1 MALVLDRAVA
11 DDAPAIARLWAL
23 GFNDPFNSLRYGSM
37 TLDDKITLFT
47 RHVLKYMEDEAA
59 QWFVM
64 RDNESSGKVAA
75 YCLWRSP
82 KNKQEGNED
91 QEGEINDEQ
100 KLQARNAAEERLR
113 DDFSPFT
120 EKVNIPLIAESIE
133 MWTRLKKRTM
143 RGRPAFS

>member
-1 MALVLDRAVA
+1 MALVLDKAAA

-23 GFNDPFNSLRYGSM
+23 GFSDPFNTHRYGSM

-47 RHVLKYMEDEAA
+47 GHVLKYMKDEET

-64 RDNESSGKVAA
+64 RDDDAGGKVAA
-75 YCLWRSP
+75 YAMWRLP
-82 KNKQEGNED
+82 KNEPEGNED

-100 KLQARNAAEERLR
+100 QLQNRNEMEEHLR
-113 DDFSPFT
+113 DDFRPFT

-133 MWTRLKKRTM
+133 MWRRLKKRTLK
-143 RGRPAFS
+143 GRPAFS